1 MFSASLRR
9 PRQGELPWI
18 QRQLSRLEIS
28 LTPELH
34 LGSLTNPLNSGKSPQ
49 NHTLGR
55 LGGRFSL
62 SFGWWCHGDPRVDG
76 TGENSGNT
84 RSDQDKRM
92 EVMDEAQGNVMEWE
106 KSQNLQVWREI

>member
-49 NHTLGR
+49 KSHPGKPGR
-55 LGGRFSL
+55 AIFTEFWLVVPWRSEGRWNRGKFWEYQERS
-62 SFGWWCHGDPRVDG
+62 GQKDG
-76 TGENSGNT
+76 
-84 RSDQDKRM
+84 SD
-92 EVMDEAQGNVMEWE
+92 G
-106 KSQNLQVWREI
+106 